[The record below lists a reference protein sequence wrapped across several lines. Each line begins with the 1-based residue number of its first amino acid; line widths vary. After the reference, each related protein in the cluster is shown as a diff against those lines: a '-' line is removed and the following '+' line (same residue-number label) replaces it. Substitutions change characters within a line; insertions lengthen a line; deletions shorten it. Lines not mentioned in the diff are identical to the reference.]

1 MTDILD
7 QNEVDALLK
16 GVDNGDVETETN
28 VAAKESEEM
37 IYDLTNPEKIIRGK
51 MQALNVVHDK
61 FLKQFQN
68 SLSSFLRMDVS
79 LSLLSFDVMKYV
91 RFIETVPLPT
101 SLCILSV
108 EPNNRAM
115 ILQMDAVFVFS
126 IMDILCGG
134 DGNSR
139 FKVEGREFTSIE
151 LKIIDRVAN
160 LAVADLTQAWK
171 PVIPFVFSLKKTE
184 MNPRFVTAV
193 ERTETLLVFDFEV
206 AIEQVNCCMKI
217 CIPYSTIEPYR
228 ADLSGEVHTNKV
240 MKQDGKAG
248 RWLQTNLKAM
258 EVNVIAEMGQGEVT
272 FRDLMQLKVG
282 DIIELTRTEEDPLT
296 VLCEGVG
303 KYKGLPG
310 QHNGHMAIQILS
322 PIGS

>member
-1 MTDILD
+1 MNDILD

-28 VAAKESEEM
+28 VPSQDSEDM
-37 IYDLTNPEKIIRGK
+37 TYDLTNPEKIIRGK
-51 MQALNVVHDK
+51 MQGLNVVHDK

-79 LSLLSFDVMKYV
+79 LSLLSFEVMKYV
-91 RFIETVPLPT
+91 RFIETIPLPA
-101 SLCILSV
+101 SLCILNV

-160 LAVADLTQAWK
+160 LALADLALAWK
-171 PVIPFVFSLKKTE
+171 PVVPFTFSLKKTE

-206 AIEQVNCCMKI
+206 SIEQVNCCMKI

-228 ADLSGEVHTNKV
+228 ADLSGEVHTAKIV
-240 MKQDGKAG
+240 KQDGKAS
-248 RWLQTNLKAM
+248 RWLQQNLKEM
-258 EVNVIAEMGQGEVT
+258 EINVVGEMGQGEMT
-272 FRDLMQLKVG
+272 FRDLMHLKVG
-282 DIIELTRTEEDPLT
+282 DIIELNKTEEDPLI

-303 KYKGLPG
+303 KFKGLPG
-310 QHNGHMAIQILS
+310 QHKGHMAIQVLS
-322 PIGS
+322 PI